1 MNSQNFYSTL
11 RACLAALLLTV
22 TLGVGAAPVA
32 QAIWCSGNT
41 TLYFTHDE
49 LYAVGN
55 EYKGQ
60 TITTVWSG
68 DKVTA
73 TTYQP
78 DWDYDSSVRGNC
90 THVVFDPSFANVRPV
105 SCIDWFLDFTKLTAI
120 EGLTNL
126 NTSEVTSMYDM
137 FANCSSLTSIDLSG
151 FRTAEVTTMEG
162 MFYSCDGL
170 TTLDLS
176 TFRTDKVKNMVEM
189 FKDCTSLAT
198 IYVNSGW
205 TTDNVTSS
213 SDMFTNCKT
222 STLTT
227 QAPTVVLNDNADN
240 AAEIAYFNG
249 ITTNVQLKDRT
260 LYKDGEWNTLC
271 LPFNVTISSSPLAGA
286 ALKELVV
293 GQSNLAADGK
303 LTLTFKDATNIVAGK
318 PYLIKWESGDNI
330 VNPVFNGVTI
340 TSVAPTPVTFDNAQG
355 SGDCSFV
362 GQYDPFVIDEG
373 NQNSI
378 VMLSSGNRIG
388 YSNNVP
394 RTLRCMRAHFEIP
407 ATGGAPAMTD
417 YAIDFD
423 GEASTA
429 LKVIDNGQWVIDNVY
444 YDLAGRRVAQ
454 PTKGLYIFNGKKVMI
469 P

>member
-1 MNSQNFYSTL
+1 MNSQKFYSTL

-78 DWDYDSSVRGNC
+78 DWDFDSSVRGNC

-198 IYVNSGW
+198 IYVSGGW
-205 TTDNVTSS
+205 TTANVTSNS
-213 SDMFTNCKT
+213 GMFTNCNG
-222 STLTT
+222 TLTT

-240 AAEIAYFNG
+240 AADIAYFNG
-249 ITTNVQLKDRT
+249 ITTNVRLQNRT

-271 LPFNVTISSSPLAGA
+271 LPFNVTLSDSPLVGA
-286 ALKELVV
+286 TLKELDAN
-293 GQSNLAADGK
+293 QSNLAADGK

-318 PYLIKWESGDNI
+318 PYLIKWDKGSSDDIES
-330 VNPVFNGVTI
+330 PFFNGVTI
-340 TSVAPTPVTFDNAQG
+340 TSNAPTPVTFANALG
-355 SGDCSFV
+355 SDCSFV
-362 GQYDPFVIDEG
+362 GQYDPFEI
-373 NQNSI
+373 NSSNKNSI

-394 RTLRCMRAHFEIP
+394 RTLRCMRAHFVIP
-407 ATGGAPAMTD
+407 TTTTAPAMTG

-429 LKVIDNGQWVIDNVY
+429 MKAIDNGQWVIDNVY